1 MKSSYA
7 SAQTAKPPNC
17 QIRNNQLLARVTGFL
32 LCIYGQKHWKLWL
45 LGSVVPCFKQMVGV
59 IPGKIN
65 SECFSPPS
73 PFCVESQ
80 HPPLKQ
86 KQITSHPPPQ
96 KRKLEN
102 VQNDLIVRFILYLAL
117 SVVPRLWESICSAQ
131 ESITYLGMLLL

>member
-86 KQITSHPPPQ
+86 KQITSHPPPPKKKKTWERSKWFDSQ
-96 KRKLEN
+96 
-102 VQNDLIVRFILYLAL
+102 VHF
-117 SVVPRLWESICSAQ
+117 VPSFVSSAQ
-131 ESITYLGMLLL
+131 IMGIYL